1 MNNPKLAIIFPGQG
15 SQSLG
20 MLSSIAEEYELIQQT
35 YAEASETLDYDL
47 WELVNNGPEEKLN
60 QTQFTQPA
68 LLTAG
73 VACYRLWQQLTEQT
87 PSFFAGHSLGEYT
100 AMVCADML
108 SLQEAVV
115 LVQQRG
121 LYMQEAVPA
130 GTGSMAA
137 ILGLEDDAVISL
149 CDEVSS
155 GENNLVSAANFNSPG
170 QIVVAGH
177 ISAVEALVNAAKE
190 AGAKRALVL
199 PVSVPSHCAL
209 MQPAVE
215 QLSSEFDKITLNDSN
230 TPIVQNVDASM
241 NTASMIVQANILR
254 QLSEPVRWVECVN
267 TMQAQGVEKV
277 LECGP
282 GKVLSGLVRRID
294 KSLECHHLHD
304 LTGLQKAQAA
314 LNN

>member
-1 MNNPKLAIIFPGQG
+1 MNNSKLAIVFPGQG

-20 MLSSIAEEYELIQQT
+20 MLSSIADEHTLIQGT
-35 YAEASETLDYDL
+35 YAEASEALGYDL
-47 WELVNNGPEEKLN
+47 WELVSNGPEEKLN
-60 QTQFTQPA
+60 QTQYTQPA

-87 PSFFAGHSLGEYT
+87 PAYLAGHSLGEYT

-108 SLQEAVV
+108 SLKEAVI

-121 LYMQEAVPA
+121 LYMQAAVPV

-137 ILGLEDDAVISL
+137 ILGLDDDAVIRL
-149 CDEVSS
+149 CEEVSS
-155 GENNLVSAANFNSPG
+155 EDNLVSAANFNSPG

-177 ISAVEALVNAAKE
+177 VKAVESLVDAAKE

-209 MQPAVE
+209 MQPAVD
-215 QLSSEFDKITLNDSN
+215 QLSNEFDKITLNDAT

-241 NTASMIVQANILR
+241 NTASVDVKANILR
-254 QLSEPVRWVECVN
+254 QLSEPVRWVECVQA
-267 TMQAQGVEKV
+267 MQAQGVDTV

-294 KSLECHHLHD
+294 KSLACHHMHD
-304 LTGLQKAQAA
+304 LTSLQKAQEA